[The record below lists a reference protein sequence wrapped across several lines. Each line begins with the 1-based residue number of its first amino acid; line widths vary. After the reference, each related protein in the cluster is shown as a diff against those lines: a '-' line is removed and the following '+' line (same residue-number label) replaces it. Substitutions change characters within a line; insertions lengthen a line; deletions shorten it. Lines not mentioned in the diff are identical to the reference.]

1 MGTKPTLG
9 YPAGQEAYSK
19 GQAPNN
25 FEMSLSS
32 SETKFY
38 SLECYCFIG
47 KSDIINLI
55 PKSTYSIEWPSFKL
69 NIGWGRVSPFFS
81 IHSFIHSS
89 VCLFGR
95 GRLMQW
101 EVCLLSQNRV

>member
-1 MGTKPTLG
+1 MHSFLCNAIYNSIYHAINTDLVHLFLNEVFTLFL
-9 YPAGQEAYSK
+9 AKLWQK
-19 GQAPNN
+19 
-25 FEMSLSS
+25 LV
-32 SETKFY
+32 
-38 SLECYCFIG
+38 
-47 KSDIINLI
+47 
-55 PKSTYSIEWPSFKL
+55 PSFKL